1 MINIITKKLSP
12 DTLFTVFICLV
23 FGGAFFL
30 DTSIHRVCLYV
41 TLLLGMWSI
50 SKNNDWKE
58 AFFIKDPL
66 FITTIVFC
74 LYAAASLLWSENMD
88 GSKIWKGI
96 KPAIFITLSLAIY
109 SYHINKLPKLH
120 TIIIE
125 VFVLSALATAII
137 LLIINVTPITDLAIR
152 ENYIWRLEGFGR
164 AQNSNL
170 AGILYACALLCL
182 LFVKPCIFKIL
193 NNKAFKVLCIFV
205 IGLALALTL
214 SRGAFLGFIGAFTVA
229 CGVKI
234 YSQSYIDKKALITTL
249 TAITTVII
257 LLVFAFPDILKY
269 MIERGSTGRIEIW
282 SIVLEQ
288 FKESPWFGRGVGT
301 KFTYDIPHPSMTISV
316 GHAHSLYFSSLL
328 HLGVLGSIIFFT
340 LLTMTWFRAIKYT
353 VRTQDYTILLLI
365 SFGYVFGLADFGG
378 YYKSLNNSWIVF
390 WIPMAVLIADRK
402 IKENQNQEE
411 KSIKEYNT

>member
-1 MINIITKKLSP
+1 
-12 DTLFTVFICLV
+12 
-23 FGGAFFL
+23 
-30 DTSIHRVCLYV
+30 
-41 TLLLGMWSI
+41 
-50 SKNNDWKE
+50 
-58 AFFIKDPL
+58 
-66 FITTIVFC
+66 
-74 LYAAASLLWSENMD
+74 MD

-120 TIIIE
+120 PIIIE
-125 VFVLSALATAII
+125 VFLLSALATATV
-137 LLIINVTPITDLAIR
+137 LLAINVTPITDLAIR

-182 LFVKPCIFKIL
+182 LFVKPYIFNIL
-193 NNKAFKVLCIFV
+193 NNKVFKVICIFV

-234 YSQSYIDKKALITTL
+234 YSQSYIDKKALIATV
-249 TAITTVII
+249 TAITTVMI

-365 SFGYVFGLADFGG
+365 SFGYIFGLADFGG

-390 WIPMAVLIADRK
+390 WIPMAMLIADRK
-402 IKENQNQEE
+402 VKETSDQEAQ
-411 KSIKEYNT
+411 SIKEYNT